1 MEKTR
6 ALGASYKDFPTQLPD
21 NDYWS
26 RIYDFDFTTEDNC

>member
-6 ALGASYKDFPTQLPD
+6 VPSASCKDFFAQLPD

-26 RIYDFDFTTEDNC
+26 KIYDFDFTTEDNR